1 MKRGISCL
9 LCILILGSC
18 TEKKSNPE
26 ETVDVVMVGGGIM
39 SVTLA
44 NMLNELDPE
53 LSIVT
58 YERLDAVGKES
69 SSAWNNAGTGHS
81 ALCELNYTPELSN
94 GTIDTHKAVEINES
108 FEISKQFWS
117 YLVSKGKIGPP
128 KTFINPTPH
137 MSFVIGDENVKYLKK
152 RYLALQ
158 KEPLFTGMEFSDDQ
172 KQIKSWIPLVMD
184 GRDPSQKVAAT
195 KIDIGTDVN
204 YGSLTAELASN
215 LLKAGKMKLELNHE
229 VTNFKRN
236 SDGTWKVYVKDLKS
250 NTTKT
255 IDAKFVFIGAGGATL
270 PLLEKTHIP
279 EAKGYGGFPVS
290 GEWLVCNNP
299 EIIAQ
304 HQAKVYGKASVGS
317 PPMSVPHLDTR
328 IINGKKELLFG
339 PFAGFSSKFLKNGT
353 WGDLPASFNFY
364 NIRPMLEAGLDNV
377 PLTKYLVEQVV
388 LTPEQRL
395 AALREYFPK
404 AKMEDWDLKV
414 AGQRVQVI
422 KIDETTQ
429 GGILQFGTE
438 VVTASDGSV
447 AALLGASPGAS
458 TSVSIMLK
466 VIEKCYKT
474 KLETPQWQAKIKEM
488 IPSYGQKLSDN
499 IALANQIR
507 KNDSEKLGI
516 VWKEIHKD
524 TIQQQKFN

>member
-1 MKRGISCL
+1 MKKEFISL

-18 TEKKSNPE
+18 SDKKDNE
-26 ETVDVVMVGGGIM
+26 NQTVDVVMVGGGIM

-44 NMLNELDPE
+44 NILNELDPK
-53 LSIVT
+53 LTIIT
-58 YERLDAVGKES
+58 YERLDEVGMES

-81 ALCELNYTPELSN
+81 ALCELNYTPERADGS
-94 GTIDTHKAVEINES
+94 IDTHKAVEINES
-108 FEISKQFWS
+108 FEVSKEFWS
-117 YLVSKGKIGPP
+117 YLVSGKKIGPA
-128 KTFINPTPH
+128 KSFINPTPH
-137 MSFVIGDENVKYLKK
+137 MSFVTGESNVKYLKK
-152 RYLALQ
+152 RYLALK

-172 KQIKSWIPLVMD
+172 NQIRNWIPLVMN
-184 GRDPSQKVAAT
+184 GRDPSQRVAAT

-204 YGSLTAELASN
+204 YGALTSELALN
-215 LLKAGKMKLELNHE
+215 LVKSGKMRLEVNHE

-236 SDGTWKVYVKDLKS
+236 SDGTWKVYVKDLK
-250 NTTKT
+250 NNITKT
-255 IDAKFVFIGAGGATL
+255 INARFVFIGAGGATL

-299 EIIAQ
+299 KIIAQ

-353 WGDLPASFNFY
+353 WADLPESFNFY

-395 AALREYFPK
+395 AALQEYFPK

-466 VIEKCYKT
+466 VIEKCYKEQL
-474 KLETPQWQAKIKEM
+474 KTPEWQAKIKEM
-488 IPSYGQKLSDN
+488 IPSYGQKLSEN
-499 IALANQIR
+499 IVLANTIR
-507 KNDSEKLGI
+507 KNNSEKLEI
-516 VWKEIHKD
+516 VWKEIHND
-524 TIQQQKFN
+524 TIKTVIP

>member
-1 MKRGISCL
+1 MKKYLIYFV
-9 LCILILGSC
+9 CIILLGSC
-18 TEKKSNPE
+18 TDKNSSDS
-26 ETVDVVMVGGGIM
+26 ETVDVVLVGGGIM
-39 SVTLA
+39 SVTLGT
-44 NMLNELDPE
+44 MLKELDPNI
-53 LSIVT
+53 SIAA
-58 YERLDAVGKES
+58 YEKLDAVGLES
-69 SSAWNNAGTGHS
+69 SAAWNNAGTGHS
-81 ALCELNYTPELSN
+81 ALCELNYTPELSD
-94 GTIDTHKAVEINES
+94 GSIDIHKAVEINES
-108 FEISKQFWS
+108 FEISKEFWS
-117 YLVSKGKIGPP
+117 YLVTAQKIGPP
-128 KTFINPTPH
+128 NSFINPTPH
-137 MSFVIGDENVKYLKK
+137 MSFVTGADNVAYLKK
-152 RYLALQ
+152 RFLALQ
-158 KEPLFTGMEFSDDQ
+158 KAPLFTGMEFSDDQ
-172 KQIKSWIPLVMD
+172 QQIKQWIPLVMN
-184 GRDPSQKVAAT
+184 GRDASQKVAAT

-204 YGSLTAELASN
+204 YGALTQELTSN
-215 LLKAGKMKLELNHE
+215 LVKSSKTFLKVNHE

-236 SDGTWKVYVKDLKS
+236 TDGTWRVYVKDLATKK
-250 NTTKT
+250 TKT
-255 IDAKFVFIGAGGATL
+255 INAKFVFIGAGGATL

-339 PFAGFSSKFLKNGT
+339 PFAGFSPKFLKNGAWT
-353 WGDLPASFNFY
+353 DLPESFNFY
-364 NIRPMLEAGLDNV
+364 NIRPMMEAGLDNV

-395 AALREYFPK
+395 EALREYFPK

-422 KIDETTQ
+422 KIDESTQ

-466 VIEKCYKT
+466 VIEQCYKEQL
-474 KLETPQWQAKIKEM
+474 KTPEWQAKIKEM

-499 IALANQIR
+499 IPLANAIR
-507 KNDSEKLGI
+507 KHNCEKLGI
-516 VWKEIHKD
+516 IWKEIPEANMVK
-524 TIQQQKFN
+524 KP